1 LKIGRRNAIDLFK
14 LDLDRSVVAE
24 QSIHQAAE

>member
-14 LDLDRSVVAE
+14 LGLGEHAIAE
-24 QSIHQAAE
+24 HGIHQAAE